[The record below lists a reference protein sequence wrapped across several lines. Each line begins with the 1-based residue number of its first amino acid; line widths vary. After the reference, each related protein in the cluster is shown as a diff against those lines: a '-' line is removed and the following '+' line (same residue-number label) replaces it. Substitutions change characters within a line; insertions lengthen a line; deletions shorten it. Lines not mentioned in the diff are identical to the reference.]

1 MVRAMSA
8 LRFQV
13 PVLLAALTL
22 SCSSEDPR
30 LPQSLYDK
38 ALELNKSPE
47 KKQEAKSLME
57 LIANRYPDSPA
68 GNQAKKDL
76 FLLDTLLKLDIQDR
90 QKLVKTTMRETMNA
104 LIRYQ
109 KQTGE
114 YPDTLARLVP
124 EYLDKVPETAW
135 GHPFFY
141 RPYVKKPIED
151 VPGRRGVVVQR
162 VNTKCDGYFLV
173 CLGVDLQPGGE
184 DMAADFYIVNG
195 DFVGGKA
202 PFPIIPLPQ
211 PVR

>member
-8 LRFQV
+8 FKFQV
-13 PVLLAALTL
+13 PVLLIALTL

-30 LPQSLYDK
+30 LPQSLYNQ
-38 ALELNKSPE
+38 ALELTKSAD

-57 LIANRYPDSPA
+57 LVATRYPDSPA

-90 QKLVKTTMRETMNA
+90 QKKVKTTMRRTMDA
-104 LIRYQ
+104 LTRFQQQ
-109 KQTGE
+109 KGE
-114 YPDTLARLVP
+114 YPSSLAQLVP
-124 EYLDKVPETAW
+124 EYLETIPETTW

-151 VPGRRGVVVQR
+151 VPGKRGAVVQR
-162 VNTKCDGYFLV
+162 INTKYDGYFLV

-184 DMAADFYIVNG
+184 DMAADYVVVNG
-195 DFVGGKA
+195 DFVSDKL
-202 PFPIIPLPQ
+202 PLPTINYN
-211 PVR
+211 